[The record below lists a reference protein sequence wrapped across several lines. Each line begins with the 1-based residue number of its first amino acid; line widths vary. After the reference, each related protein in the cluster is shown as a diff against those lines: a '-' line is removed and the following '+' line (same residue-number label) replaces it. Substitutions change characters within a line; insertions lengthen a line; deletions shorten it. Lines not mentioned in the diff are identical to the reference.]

1 LENLMKKRLAG
12 PVLRGSEVS
21 VAVVEAIRADNQD
34 KDILVHDHGAY
45 LRVEAEDGL
54 IVKRDSVEA
63 ALGRSFSMQ
72 EIELHLAGFSGK
84 IEVTEDHA
92 RWFFKS

>member
-1 LENLMKKRLAG
+1 MRRRAG
-12 PVLRGSEVS
+12 PVLRGSEVAL
-21 VAVVEAIRADNQD
+21 AVVEAIRADNAD

-45 LRVEAEDGL
+45 LRVEADDGL

-63 ALGRSFSMQ
+63 ALGRNFDMQ

-84 IEVTEDHA
+84 IELTADFA

>member
-1 LENLMKKRLAG
+1 MKKRMAG

-21 VAVVEAIRADNQD
+21 VAVVEAIRADNHD
-34 KDILVHDHGAY
+34 KDVLVDDHGAY

-54 IVKRDSVEA
+54 VVTRDSVEA
-63 ALGRSFSMQ
+63 ALGRSFNMQ
-72 EIELHLAGFSGK
+72 EIELHLASFSGK
-84 IEVTEDHA
+84 IEMTEDYV